1 MRRKGIYA
9 AALILVLALGGCGQK
24 QTADHTENAAEAEQD
39 ATQSGENNG
48 KDTTADVQ
56 DGSQSEGQN
65 IAGTG
70 DSQEMPTAEQG
81 GAQDTA
87 SDGEENF
94 SVDSETV
101 TAFAQKVQ
109 LLVAS
114 EDLEGLADVT
124 AYPVYVGFAED
135 GQVIE
140 SKEDLLALGA
150 DKIFTPE
157 LKTMIAGVDAK
168 TLSASMAGFVMSDD
182 SGKPNITFSM
192 TDGAL
197 KIVGIN
203 Y

>member
-9 AALILVLALGGCGQK
+9 VALVLMLALGGCGQK
-24 QTADHTENAAEAEQD
+24 QAEKDTKVETTEVETTEAETTEAEED
-39 ATQSGENNG
+39 STQN
-48 KDTTADVQ
+48 VV
-56 DGSQSEGQN
+56 
-65 IAGTG
+65 
-70 DSQEMPTAEQG
+70 
-81 GAQDTA
+81 
-87 SDGEENF
+87 SDGEANF
-94 SVDSETV
+94 SVDSEMV
-101 TAFAQKVQ
+101 TEFAQKVQ

-124 AYPVYVGFAED
+124 AYPVYIGFAED
-135 GQVIE
+135 GHVIE
-140 SKEDLLALGA
+140 SKEELIALGA

-157 LKTMIAGVDAK
+157 LKNMIAGVDVK
-168 TLSASMAGFVMSDD
+168 NLSASMAGFVMSDD

>member
-9 AALILVLALGGCGQK
+9 VALVLMLALGGCGQK
-24 QTADHTENAAEAEQD
+24 QAEKDTKVETTEVETTEAEED
-39 ATQSGENNG
+39 STQN
-48 KDTTADVQ
+48 VV
-56 DGSQSEGQN
+56 
-65 IAGTG
+65 
-70 DSQEMPTAEQG
+70 
-81 GAQDTA
+81 
-87 SDGEENF
+87 SDGEANF
-94 SVDSETV
+94 SVDSEMV
-101 TAFAQKVQ
+101 TEFAQKVQ

-124 AYPVYVGFAED
+124 AYPVYIGFAED

-140 SKEDLLALGA
+140 SKEELIALGA

-157 LKTMIAGVDAK
+157 LKTMIAGVDVK
-168 TLSASMAGFVMSDD
+168 NLSASMAGFVMSDD

>member
-24 QTADHTENAAEAEQD
+24 QAADHTAVSDVAEAEQD
-39 ATQSGENNG
+39 ATQSGENSG
-48 KDTTADVQ
+48 KDTTEAAQ
-56 DGSQSEGQN
+56 DGSQNNS
-65 IAGTG
+65 
-70 DSQEMPTAEQG
+70 
-81 GAQDTA
+81 QDTA

-157 LKTMIAGVDAK
+157 LKTMIAGVDVK
-168 TLSASMAGFVMSDD
+168 NLSASMAGFVMSDD
-182 SGKPNITFSM
+182 SGKPNITFRM

>member
-9 AALILVLALGGCGQK
+9 VALVLMLALGGCGQK
-24 QTADHTENAAEAEQD
+24 QAEKDTKVETTEVETTEAETTEVETTEAETTEAEED
-39 ATQSGENNG
+39 STQN
-48 KDTTADVQ
+48 VV
-56 DGSQSEGQN
+56 
-65 IAGTG
+65 
-70 DSQEMPTAEQG
+70 
-81 GAQDTA
+81 
-87 SDGEENF
+87 SDGEANF
-94 SVDSETV
+94 SVDSEMV
-101 TAFAQKVQ
+101 TEFAQKVQ

-124 AYPVYVGFAED
+124 AYPVYIGFAED

-140 SKEDLLALGA
+140 SKEELIALGT

-157 LKTMIAGVDAK
+157 LKNMIAGVDVK
-168 TLSASMAGFVMSDD
+168 NLSASMAGFVMSDD

>member
-9 AALILVLALGGCGQK
+9 VALVLMLALGGCGQK
-24 QTADHTENAAEAEQD
+24 QAEKDTKVETTEVETTEAETTEAEED
-39 ATQSGENNG
+39 STQN
-48 KDTTADVQ
+48 VV
-56 DGSQSEGQN
+56 
-65 IAGTG
+65 
-70 DSQEMPTAEQG
+70 
-81 GAQDTA
+81 
-87 SDGEENF
+87 SDGEANF
-94 SVDSETV
+94 SVDSEMV
-101 TAFAQKVQ
+101 TEFAQKVQ

-124 AYPVYVGFAED
+124 AYPVYIGFAED

-140 SKEDLLALGA
+140 SKEELIALGA

-157 LKTMIAGVDAK
+157 LKIMIAGVDVK
-168 TLSASMAGFVMSDD
+168 NLSASMAGFVMSDD

>member
-9 AALILVLALGGCGQK
+9 AALVLVLALGGCGQK
-24 QTADHTENAAEAEQD
+24 QEADHTEVNNAAEAEQD
-39 ATQSGENNG
+39 ATQSGENSG
-48 KDTTADVQ
+48 KETT
-56 DGSQSEGQN
+56 
-65 IAGTG
+65 
-70 DSQEMPTAEQG
+70 TAEQG

-114 EDLEGLADVT
+114 EDLEGLADAT

-140 SKEDLLALGA
+140 SKEDLLTLGA

-157 LKTMIAGVDAK
+157 LKTMIAGVDVKNLA
-168 TLSASMAGFVMSDD
+168 ASMAGFVMSDD

>member
-9 AALILVLALGGCGQK
+9 VALVLMLALGGCGQK
-24 QTADHTENAAEAEQD
+24 QAEKDTKVETTEVETTEAETTEVETTEAETTEAEED
-39 ATQSGENNG
+39 STQN
-48 KDTTADVQ
+48 VV
-56 DGSQSEGQN
+56 
-65 IAGTG
+65 
-70 DSQEMPTAEQG
+70 
-81 GAQDTA
+81 
-87 SDGEENF
+87 SDGEANF
-94 SVDSETV
+94 SVDSEMV
-101 TAFAQKVQ
+101 TEFAQKVQ

-124 AYPVYVGFAED
+124 AYPVYIGFAED

-140 SKEDLLALGA
+140 SKEELIALGA

-157 LKTMIAGVDAK
+157 LKNMIAGVDVK
-168 TLSASMAGFVMSDD
+168 NLSASMAGFVMSDD